1 MTVNVTSPSFAR
13 EHMTTQTTRSDAIVA
28 EDVRKTFDLKPVLRG
43 VSLTVAPGATVALV
57 GPNGAGK
64 TTFLRILATLA
75 RPTAGE
81 IAIDGLDIRRD
92 GPAIRQRIGFAGHI
106 PLLYDELT
114 AEENLLFFAR
124 MYGVRDGQARVG
136 ELLERVG
143 LRLKAK
149 DLVRN
154 LSRGQAQRL
163 ALARALLHD
172 PRLLLL
178 DEPDAGLDEQA
189 IALLEDILS
198 ERAAAGQTTLFTTHD
213 LAWGL
218 RVADRAVALVAGRVS
233 YDGPAA
239 LTPDEARAAFQWRR
253 AGEGDR

>member
-1 MTVNVTSPSFAR
+1 MTVNVTSPSFAQG
-13 EHMTTQTTRSDAIVA
+13 HMTAQTTRSDAVVA
-28 EDVRKTFDLKPVLRG
+28 EGVRKTFDLKPVLRG

-81 IAIDGLDIRRD
+81 ITIDGLDIRRD
-92 GPAIRQRIGFAGHI
+92 AQAIRQRIGFAGHI

-124 MYGVRDGQARVG
+124 MYGVQDRQARVDT
-136 ELLERVG
+136 LLDQVG

-149 DLVRN
+149 DRVRN

-178 DEPDAGLDEQA
+178 DEPDAGLDEQG
-189 IALLEDILS
+189 IALLEGVLR
-198 ERAAAGQTTLFTTHD
+198 ERAVAGQTTILTTHD

-218 RVADRAVALVAGRVS
+218 RVADRAVALVAGRVM

-239 LTPDEARAAFQWRR
+239 LTPDEARALFQWRR
-253 AGEGDR
+253 GGEGDR